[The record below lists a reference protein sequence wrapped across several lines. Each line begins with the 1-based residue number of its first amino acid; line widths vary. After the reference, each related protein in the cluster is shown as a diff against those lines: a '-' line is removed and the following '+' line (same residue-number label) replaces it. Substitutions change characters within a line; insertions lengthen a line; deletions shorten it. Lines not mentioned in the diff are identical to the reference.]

1 VIGLCKFQYSGFSLK
16 IESSRIPY
24 LAISTASLK
33 ASDIKTQAAYSQFIL
48 AQASIKHKSFSLRRY
63 LREIPL
69 KNIKLVQ
76 PYKVNI

>member
-24 LAISTASLK
+24 LAISTASFK

-48 AQASIKHKSFSLRRY
+48 AQALNTSLS
-63 LREIPL
+63 LFADI
-69 KNIKLVQ
+69 
-76 PYKVNI
+76 